1 MNKFTKLFTI
11 KLKYNIFINIQ
22 IFKSSFIFI
31 LLLITFYVFKYNVFA
46 NNYINQ
52 AGIFDNKTDA
62 FNNKVVL
69 INDNVYYYKNPSLN
83 YKIIDNFLD
92 LVKYDNNSFLFL
104 NYEDSKFNLYLFSKD
119 LTFFWNFWNYF
130 KHFSIKKIY
139 SINQNDFLDYIGSFC
154 KNRLIFLFFDKYIF
168 VFEMDSKYNIKR
180 IFRDRLIDIIGNSAK
195 FLSTDFKPT
204 LLSILYSYDNKI
216 LIKAGN
222 DYLICEVD
230 FNNNIVLKLLKKISV
245 QNKSN
250 DFIINQLF
258 VDKNNLIFYSF
269 FEKIGD
275 KLYYIVQDVYD
286 NCYYKV
292 SAINSYKSNY
302 IILNKL
308 DNILLIQNNYS
319 VDLVYDK
326 KELISIKDVGYY
338 VSSYKLRDS
347 LILVLLNNSS
357 LFFGKLNQ
365 LNKEIEPLFS
375 IKDVIYAFKNQNYIY
390 FIKKEEDFYYYLYCV
405 DLKSLNYFVKNNK
418 KNEEFDLN
426 RDFIKNTYLKLDLMP
441 EKFFV
446 FN

>member
-1 MNKFTKLFTI
+1 MNKFIKLFI
-11 KLKYNIFINIQ
+11 VKLKYSINIFIFSLIIISFH
-22 IFKSSFIFI
+22 IFDV
-31 LLLITFYVFKYNVFA
+31 YA
-46 NNYINQ
+46 NNSINQ
-52 AGIFDNKTDA
+52 TDIFDNKADTI
-62 FNNKVVL
+62 NNKVVL
-69 INDNVYYYKNPSLN
+69 INDNVYYYKNPLLN

-104 NYEDSKFNLYLFSKD
+104 NYEDNKFNLYLFSKN
-119 LTFFWNFWNYF
+119 LTFFWNYF

-139 SINQNDFLDYIGSFC
+139 SIDQDDFMDYIGSFY
-154 KNRLIFLFFDKYIF
+154 KNNLIFLFFDKYIF
-168 VFEMDSKYNIKR
+168 VFEIDNKYNIKR
-180 IFRDRLIDIIGNSAK
+180 IFKDRLININSAK
-195 FLSTDFKPT
+195 FLSTNFKTT

-222 DYLICEVD
+222 DYFICEVD
-230 FNNNIVLKLLKKISV
+230 FNNNIVFKLLKKISA
-245 QNKSN
+245 QNKSSN
-250 DFIINQLF
+250 FIINQLF
-258 VDKNNLIFYSF
+258 VDNNNLTFYSF

-292 SAINSYKSNY
+292 SAVNSYESNY

-308 DNILLIQNNYS
+308 DDILLIQNNYS
-319 VDLVYDK
+319 VDLVYNKDD
-326 KELISIKDVGYY
+326 LISIKDAGYY

-375 IKDVIYAFKNQNYIY
+375 IRDVIYAFKNQNYIY
-390 FIKKEEDFYYYLYCV
+390 FIKKEEDFYYYLYFV
-405 DLKSLNYFVKNNK
+405 DLKSLNYFIKNNK
-418 KNEEFDLN
+418 ENNEEFDLN
-426 RDFIKNTYLKLDLMP
+426 KDFIRNAYLKLDLIP
-441 EKFFV
+441 EKFFI

>member
-1 MNKFTKLFTI
+1 MNKFIKLFI
-11 KLKYNIFINIQ
+11 VKLKYSINIFIFSLIIISFH
-22 IFKSSFIFI
+22 IFD
-31 LLLITFYVFKYNVFA
+31 VCA
-46 NNYINQ
+46 NNSINQ
-52 AGIFDNKTDA
+52 SDIFDNKTDTI
-62 FNNKVVL
+62 NNKVVL
-69 INDNVYYYKNPSLN
+69 INDNVYYYKNPLLN

-104 NYEDSKFNLYLFSKD
+104 NYEDKKFNLYLFFKN
-119 LTFFWNFWNYF
+119 LTFFWNYF

-139 SINQNDFLDYIGSFC
+139 SINQDDFMDYIGSFY
-154 KNRLIFLFFDKYIF
+154 KNNLIFLFFDKYIF
-168 VFEMDSKYNIKR
+168 VFEIDNKYNIKR
-180 IFRDRLIDIIGNSAK
+180 IFKDRLININSAK
-195 FLSTDFKPT
+195 FLSTDFKTT

-222 DYLICEVD
+222 DYFICEVD
-230 FNNNIVLKLLKKISV
+230 FNNNIVLKLLKKISA
-245 QNKSN
+245 QNKSSN
-250 DFIINQLF
+250 FIINQLF
-258 VDKNNLIFYSF
+258 VDKNNLTFYSF

-292 SAINSYKSNY
+292 SAVNSYESNY

-308 DNILLIQNNYS
+308 DDILLIQNNYS
-319 VDLVYDK
+319 VDLVYNKDD
-326 KELISIKDVGYY
+326 LISIKDAGYY

-390 FIKKEEDFYYYLYCV
+390 FIKKEEDFYYYLYFV
-405 DLKSLNYFVKNNK
+405 DLKSLNYFIKNNK
-418 KNEEFDLN
+418 ENNEEFDLN
-426 RDFIKNTYLKLDLMP
+426 KDFIRNAYLKLDLIP
-441 EKFFV
+441 EKFFI

>member
-1 MNKFTKLFTI
+1 MNKFIKLFII
-11 KLKYNIFINIQ
+11 KLKYSINIFIFSLIIISFH
-22 IFKSSFIFI
+22 IFD
-31 LLLITFYVFKYNVFA
+31 VCA
-46 NNYINQ
+46 NNSINQ
-52 AGIFDNKTDA
+52 ADILDNKTDTI
-62 FNNKVVL
+62 NNKVVL
-69 INDNVYYYKNPSLN
+69 INDNVYYYKNPLLN

-104 NYEDSKFNLYLFSKD
+104 NYEDNKFNLYLFSKN
-119 LTFFWNFWNYF
+119 LTFFWNYF

-139 SINQNDFLDYIGSFC
+139 SIDQDDFMDYIGSFY
-154 KNRLIFLFFDKYIF
+154 KNNLIFLFFDKYIF
-168 VFEMDSKYNIKR
+168 VFEIDNKYNIKR
-180 IFRDRLIDIIGNSAK
+180 IFKDRLININSAK
-195 FLSTDFKPT
+195 FLSTDFKTT

-222 DYLICEVD
+222 DYFICEVD
-230 FNNNIVLKLLKKISV
+230 FNNNIVLKLLKKISA
-245 QNKSN
+245 QNKSSN
-250 DFIINQLF
+250 FIINQLF
-258 VDKNNLIFYSF
+258 VDNNNLTFYSF
-269 FEKIGD
+269 FEKIRD

-292 SAINSYKSNY
+292 SAVNSYESNY

-308 DNILLIQNNYS
+308 DDILFIQNNYS

-326 KELISIKDVGYY
+326 DNLISIKDAGYY
-338 VSSYKLRDS
+338 VFSYKLRDS

-390 FIKKEEDFYYYLYCV
+390 FIKKDEDFYYYLYFI
-405 DLKSLNYFVKNNK
+405 DLKSLNYLMKNNK
-418 KNEEFDLN
+418 ENNEEFDLN
-426 RDFIKNTYLKLDLMP
+426 KDFIRNTYLKLDVIP
-441 EKFFV
+441 EKFFI

>member
-1 MNKFTKLFTI
+1 MNKFTKLFII
-11 KLKYNIFINIQ
+11 KLKYSINIFIFCLIIISFH
-22 IFKSSFIFI
+22 IFD
-31 LLLITFYVFKYNVFA
+31 VCA
-46 NNYINQ
+46 NNSINQ
-52 AGIFDNKTDA
+52 ADIFDNKTDTI
-62 FNNKVVL
+62 NNKVVL
-69 INDNVYYYKNPSLN
+69 INDNVYYYKNYSLN

-104 NYEDSKFNLYLFSKD
+104 NYEDNKFNLYLFSKN
-119 LTFFWNFWNYF
+119 LTFFWNYF

-139 SINQNDFLDYIGSFC
+139 SLNQDDFMDYIGSFY
-154 KNRLIFLFFDKYIF
+154 KNNLIFLFFDKYIF
-168 VFEMDSKYNIKR
+168 VFEIDNKYNIKR
-180 IFRDRLIDIIGNSAK
+180 IFKDRLININIAK
-195 FLSTDFKPT
+195 FLSTDFKTT

-222 DYLICEVD
+222 DYFICEVN

-245 QNKSN
+245 KNKSN

-258 VDKNNLIFYSF
+258 VDNNNLTFYSF

-292 SAINSYKSNY
+292 SAVNSYESNY

-326 KELISIKDVGYY
+326 NNLTSIKDAGYY

-365 LNKEIEPLFS
+365 LNKEMENLFS

-390 FIKKEEDFYYYLYCV
+390 FIKKEEDFYYYLYFI
-405 DLKSLNYFVKNNK
+405 DLKSLNYLMKNNK
-418 KNEEFDLN
+418 ENEEFDLN
-426 RDFIKNTYLKLDLMP
+426 KDFIRNTYLKLDLIP
-441 EKFFV
+441 EKFFI

>member
-1 MNKFTKLFTI
+1 MNKFIKLFII
-11 KLKYNIFINIQ
+11 KLKYSINIFIFSLIIISFH
-22 IFKSSFIFI
+22 IFD
-31 LLLITFYVFKYNVFA
+31 VCA
-46 NNYINQ
+46 NNSINQ
-52 AGIFDNKTDA
+52 ADIFDNKTDTI
-62 FNNKVVL
+62 NNKVVL
-69 INDNVYYYKNPSLN
+69 INDNVYYYKNYSLN

-104 NYEDSKFNLYLFSKD
+104 NYEDNKFNLYLFSKN
-119 LTFFWNFWNYF
+119 LTFFWNYF

-139 SINQNDFLDYIGSFC
+139 SIDQDDFMDYIGSFY
-154 KNRLIFLFFDKYIF
+154 KNNLIFLFFDKYIF
-168 VFEMDSKYNIKR
+168 VFEIDNKYNIKR
-180 IFRDRLIDIIGNSAK
+180 IFKDRLININSAK
-195 FLSTDFKPT
+195 FLSTDFKTT

-222 DYLICEVD
+222 DYFICEVD
-230 FNNNIVLKLLKKISV
+230 FNNNIVFKLLKKISA
-245 QNKSN
+245 QNKSSN
-250 DFIINQLF
+250 FIINQLF
-258 VDKNNLIFYSF
+258 VDNNNLTFYSF

-292 SAINSYKSNY
+292 SAVNSYESNY

-326 KELISIKDVGYY
+326 DNLISIKDAGYY

-390 FIKKEEDFYYYLYCV
+390 FIKKEEDFYYYLYFV
-405 DLKSLNYFVKNNK
+405 DLKSLNYLMKNNK
-418 KNEEFDLN
+418 ENNEEFDLN
-426 RDFIKNTYLKLDLMP
+426 KDFIRNTYLKLDLIP
-441 EKFFV
+441 EKFFI

>member
-1 MNKFTKLFTI
+1 MNKFIKLFII
-11 KLKYNIFINIQ
+11 KLKYSINIFIFSLIIISFH
-22 IFKSSFIFI
+22 IFD
-31 LLLITFYVFKYNVFA
+31 VCA
-46 NNYINQ
+46 NNSINQ
-52 AGIFDNKTDA
+52 ADILDNKTDTI
-62 FNNKVVL
+62 NNKVVL

-104 NYEDSKFNLYLFSKD
+104 NYEDNKFNLYLFSKN
-119 LTFFWNFWNYF
+119 LTFFWNYF

-139 SINQNDFLDYIGSFC
+139 SIDQDDFMDYIGSFY
-154 KNRLIFLFFDKYIF
+154 KNNLIFLFFDKYIF
-168 VFEMDSKYNIKR
+168 VFEIDNKYNIKR
-180 IFRDRLIDIIGNSAK
+180 IFKDRLININSAK
-195 FLSTDFKPT
+195 FLSTDFKTT

-222 DYLICEVD
+222 DYFICEVD
-230 FNNNIVLKLLKKISV
+230 FNNNIVLKLLKKISA
-245 QNKSN
+245 QNKSSN
-250 DFIINQLF
+250 FIINQLF
-258 VDKNNLIFYSF
+258 VDNNNLTFYSF
-269 FEKIGD
+269 FEKIRD

-292 SAINSYKSNY
+292 SAVNSYESNY

-308 DNILLIQNNYS
+308 DDILFIQNNYS

-326 KELISIKDVGYY
+326 DNLISIKDAGYY
-338 VSSYKLRDS
+338 VFSYKLRDS

-390 FIKKEEDFYYYLYCV
+390 FIKKDEDFYYYLYFI
-405 DLKSLNYFVKNNK
+405 DLKSLNYLMKNNK
-418 KNEEFDLN
+418 ENNEEFDLN
-426 RDFIKNTYLKLDLMP
+426 KDFIRNTYLKLDVIP
-441 EKFFV
+441 EKFFI

>member
-1 MNKFTKLFTI
+1 MNKFIKLFII
-11 KLKYNIFINIQ
+11 KLKYSINIFIFSLIIISFH
-22 IFKSSFIFI
+22 IFD
-31 LLLITFYVFKYNVFA
+31 VCA
-46 NNYINQ
+46 NNSINQ
-52 AGIFDNKTDA
+52 ADIFDNKTDTI
-62 FNNKVVL
+62 NNKVVL

-104 NYEDSKFNLYLFSKD
+104 NYEDNKFNLYLFSKN
-119 LTFFWNFWNYF
+119 LTFFWNYF

-139 SINQNDFLDYIGSFC
+139 SIDQDDFMDYIGSFY
-154 KNRLIFLFFDKYIF
+154 KNNLIFLFFDKYIF
-168 VFEMDSKYNIKR
+168 VFEIDNKYNIKR
-180 IFRDRLIDIIGNSAK
+180 IFKDRLININSAK

-222 DYLICEVD
+222 DYFICEVD
-230 FNNNIVLKLLKKISV
+230 FNNNIVFKLLKKISA
-245 QNKSN
+245 QNKSSN
-250 DFIINQLF
+250 FIINQLF
-258 VDKNNLIFYSF
+258 VDNNNLTFYSF

-292 SAINSYKSNY
+292 SAVNSYESNY

-326 KELISIKDVGYY
+326 DNLISIKDAGYY
-338 VSSYKLRDS
+338 VFSYKLRDS

-375 IKDVIYAFKNQNYIY
+375 IRDVIYAFKNQNYIY
-390 FIKKEEDFYYYLYCV
+390 FIKKEENFYYYLYFI
-405 DLKSLNYFVKNNK
+405 DLKNLNYFIKNNK
-418 KNEEFDLN
+418 ENEEFDLN
-426 RDFIKNTYLKLDLMP
+426 KDFIRNTYLKLDLIP
-441 EKFFV
+441 EKFFI

>member
-1 MNKFTKLFTI
+1 MNKFTKLFII

-31 LLLITFYVFKYNVFA
+31 LVLINFFVFKYNVFA

-52 AGIFDNKTDA
+52 DDTFINKTET
-62 FNNKVVL
+62 FNNKLVL
-69 INDNVYYYKNPSLN
+69 INDKVYYYKNPLLN

-92 LVKYDNNSFLFL
+92 LVKYDNNNFLFL
-104 NYEDSKFNLYLFSKD
+104 NYEDNKFNLYLFSKN
-119 LTFFWNFWNYF
+119 LTFFWNYF

-139 SINQNDFLDYIGSFC
+139 SINQNGFLDYIGSFY
-154 KNRLIFLFFDKYIF
+154 KNSLIFLVFDKYIF
-168 VFEMDSKYNIKR
+168 VFEIDNKYNIKR
-180 IFRDRLIDIIGNSAK
+180 IFKDRLIDIIGNSAK

-204 LLSILYSYDNKI
+204 LLSILYSYDDKI

-222 DYLICEVD
+222 DYFICEVD
-230 FNNNIVLKLLKKISV
+230 FNNNIVFKLLKKISV

-258 VDKNNLIFYSF
+258 VDKNNLAFYSF

-292 SAINSYKSNY
+292 SAVNSYESNY

-326 KELISIKDVGYY
+326 DNLISIKDAGYY
-338 VSSYKLRDS
+338 VFSYKLRDS

-357 LFFGKLNQ
+357 LFFGRLNQ

-375 IKDVIYAFKNQNYIY
+375 IKDVIYAFRNQNYIY
-390 FIKKEEDFYYYLYCV
+390 FIKKEEDFYYHLYFV
-405 DLKSLNYFVKNNK
+405 DLKSLNYFIKNNK
-418 KNEEFDLN
+418 EDEQFDLN
-426 RDFIKNTYLKLDLMP
+426 KDFIRNTYLKLDVIP
-441 EKFFV
+441 EKFFI

>member
-1 MNKFTKLFTI
+1 MNKFIKLFII
-11 KLKYNIFINIQ
+11 KLKYSINIFIFFLIIISFH
-22 IFKSSFIFI
+22 IFDV
-31 LLLITFYVFKYNVFA
+31 YA
-46 NNYINQ
+46 NNSINQ
-52 AGIFDNKTDA
+52 SDIFDNKTDTI
-62 FNNKVVL
+62 NNKVVL
-69 INDNVYYYKNPSLN
+69 INDNVYYYKNPLLN

-104 NYEDSKFNLYLFSKD
+104 NYEDKKFNLYLFSKN
-119 LTFFWNFWNYF
+119 LTFFWNYF

-139 SINQNDFLDYIGSFC
+139 SINQDDFMDYIGSFY
-154 KNRLIFLFFDKYIF
+154 KNNLIFLFFDKYIF
-168 VFEMDSKYNIKR
+168 VFEIDNKYNVKR
-180 IFRDRLIDIIGNSAK
+180 IFKDRLININSAK
-195 FLSTDFKPT
+195 FLSTDFKTT

-216 LIKAGN
+216 LIKDDN
-222 DYLICEVD
+222 DYFICEVD

-245 QNKSN
+245 QNKSSN
-250 DFIINQLF
+250 FIINQLF
-258 VDKNNLIFYSF
+258 VDKNNLTFYSF

-292 SAINSYKSNY
+292 SAVNSYESNY

-308 DNILLIQNNYS
+308 DDILLIQNNYS
-319 VDLVYDK
+319 IDLVYNKDDP
-326 KELISIKDVGYY
+326 ISIKDAGYY

-390 FIKKEEDFYYYLYCV
+390 FIKKEEDFYYYLYFV
-405 DLKSLNYFVKNNK
+405 DLKSLNYFIKNNK
-418 KNEEFDLN
+418 ENNEEFDLN
-426 RDFIKNTYLKLDLMP
+426 KDFIRNAYLKLDLIP
-441 EKFFV
+441 EKFFI

>member
-1 MNKFTKLFTI
+1 MNKFIKLFII

-31 LLLITFYVFKYNVFA
+31 LVLITFCVFKYNVFA

-52 AGIFDNKTDA
+52 DDTFINKTET
-62 FNNKVVL
+62 FNNKLVL
-69 INDNVYYYKNPSLN
+69 INDKVYYYKNPLLN

-104 NYEDSKFNLYLFSKD
+104 NYEDNKFNLYLFSKN
-119 LTFFWNFWNYF
+119 LTFFWNYF

-139 SINQNDFLDYIGSFC
+139 SLNQDDFMDYIGSFY
-154 KNRLIFLFFDKYIF
+154 KNNLIFLFFDKYIF
-168 VFEMDSKYNIKR
+168 VFEIDNKYNIKR

-195 FLSTDFKPT
+195 FLSPDFKPT
-204 LLSILYSYDNKI
+204 LLSILYSYDDKI

-222 DYLICEVD
+222 DYFICEVD
-230 FNNNIVLKLLKKISV
+230 FYNNIVLKLLKKISV

-258 VDKNNLIFYSF
+258 VDKNNLTFYSF

-286 NCYYKV
+286 NFYYKV
-292 SAINSYKSNY
+292 SAVNSYESNY

-326 KELISIKDVGYY
+326 DNLISIKDAGYY
-338 VSSYKLRDS
+338 VFSYKLRDS

-375 IKDVIYAFKNQNYIY
+375 IKDVIYAFRNQNYIY
-390 FIKKEEDFYYYLYCV
+390 FIKKEEDFYYYLYFV
-405 DLKSLNYFVKNNK
+405 DLKSLNYLMKNNK
-418 KNEEFDLN
+418 ENNEEFDLN
-426 RDFIKNTYLKLDLMP
+426 KDFIRNTYLKLDVIP
-441 EKFFV
+441 EKFFI

>member
-1 MNKFTKLFTI
+1 LFTI
-11 KLKYNIFINIQ
+11 KLKYNIFINILP
-22 IFKSSFIFI
+22 FKTRFIFI
-31 LLLITFYVFKYNVFA
+31 LLLITFYFFKYNVFA

-52 AGIFDNKTDA
+52 ADIFYNKTDA
-62 FNNKVVL
+62 FNNKLVL

-83 YKIIDNFLD
+83 YRIIDNFLD
-92 LVKYDNNSFLFL
+92 LVKYDNKSFLFF
-104 NYEDSKFNLYLFSKD
+104 NYQDSKFNLYLFSKD
-119 LTFFWNFWNYF
+119 LTFFWNYF

-168 VFEMDSKYNIKR
+168 VFEMDNKYNIKK
-180 IFRDRLIDIIGNSAK
+180 IFKDKLINIIGNS
-195 FLSTDFKPT
+195 FGFSNVDFKTT

-230 FNNNIVLKLLKKISV
+230 FNNDIVLKLLKKISV

-250 DFIINQLF
+250 NFIINQLF
-258 VDKNNLIFYSF
+258 VDKNNLTFYSF

-292 SAINSYKSNY
+292 SAINSHESNY

-326 KELISIKDVGYY
+326 EELISIKDVGYY

-357 LFFGKLNQ
+357 LFFGRLNQ

-375 IKDVIYAFKNQNYIY
+375 IKDVIYAFRNQNYIY
-390 FIKKEEDFYYYLYCV
+390 FIKKEEDFYYYLYFV
-405 DLKSLNYFVKNNK
+405 DLKSLNYFIKNNK
-418 KNEEFDLN
+418 EDEQFDLN
-426 RDFIKNTYLKLDLMP
+426 KDFIRNTYLKLDVIP
-441 EKFFV
+441 EKFFI

>member
-1 MNKFTKLFTI
+1 MNKFIKLFII
-11 KLKYNIFINIQ
+11 KLKYSINIFIFSLIIISFH
-22 IFKSSFIFI
+22 IFD
-31 LLLITFYVFKYNVFA
+31 VCA
-46 NNYINQ
+46 NNSINQ
-52 AGIFDNKTDA
+52 ADIFDNKTDTI
-62 FNNKVVL
+62 NNKVVL
-69 INDNVYYYKNPSLN
+69 INDNVYYYKKHSLN

-104 NYEDSKFNLYLFSKD
+104 NYEDNKFNLYLFSKN
-119 LTFFWNFWNYF
+119 LTFFWNYF

-139 SINQNDFLDYIGSFC
+139 SINQDDFMDYIGSFY
-154 KNRLIFLFFDKYIF
+154 KNNLIFLFFDKYIF
-168 VFEMDSKYNIKR
+168 VFEIDNKYNIKR
-180 IFRDRLIDIIGNSAK
+180 IFKDKLININGAK
-195 FLSTDFKPT
+195 FLSTDLKAT

-222 DYLICEVD
+222 DYFICEVD

-258 VDKNNLIFYSF
+258 VDKNNLTFYSF

-275 KLYYIVQDVYD
+275 KFYYIVQDVYD

-292 SAINSYKSNY
+292 NAVNSYESNY

-326 KELISIKDVGYY
+326 DDLISIKDVGYY
-338 VSSYKLRDS
+338 VFSYKLRDS

-365 LNKEIEPLFS
+365 LNKEIEPFFS
-375 IKDVIYAFKNQNYIY
+375 VKDVIYAFKNQNYIY
-390 FIKKEEDFYYYLYCV
+390 FIKKEEDFYYYLYFI
-405 DLKSLNYFVKNNK
+405 DLKSLNYFIKNNK
-418 KNEEFDLN
+418 ENEEFDLN
-426 RDFIKNTYLKLDLMP
+426 KDFIRNTYLKLDLIP
-441 EKFFV
+441 EKFFI

>member
-1 MNKFTKLFTI
+1 MNKFTKLFVI
-11 KLKYNIFINIQ
+11 KLKYNIFINIP
-22 IFKSSFIFI
+22 IFKDGFIFI
-31 LLLITFYVFKYNVFA
+31 LVLIILCVFEYNVFA
-46 NNYINQ
+46 NNYISQ
-52 AGIFDNKTDA
+52 ADIFDNKTDT

-104 NYEDSKFNLYLFSKD
+104 NYEDNKFNLYLFSKNS
-119 LTFFWNFWNYF
+119 TFFWNYF
-130 KHFSIKKIY
+130 KHFSVKKIY
-139 SINQNDFLDYIGSFC
+139 SINQNGFLDYIGSFY

-168 VFEMDSKYNIKR
+168 VFEIDNKYNIKR
-180 IFRDRLIDIIGNSAK
+180 IFKDRLINIIGNGFGFSN
-195 FLSTDFKPT
+195 TDFKTT

-222 DYLICEVD
+222 DYFICEVD

-245 QNKSN
+245 KNKSN

-258 VDKNNLIFYSF
+258 VDKNNLTFYSF

-275 KLYYIVQDVYD
+275 KIYYIVQDVYD

-292 SAINSYKSNY
+292 SAVNSYESNY
-302 IILNKL
+302 IVLNKL
-308 DNILLIQNNYS
+308 DNLLFIQNNYS

-326 KELISIKDVGYY
+326 DELISIKDAGYY
-338 VSSYKLRDS
+338 VFSYKLRDS

-365 LNKEIEPLFS
+365 LNKEIEPLLS
-375 IKDVIYAFKNQNYIY
+375 IKDVIYAFKNQNYVY
-390 FIKKEEDFYYYLYCV
+390 FIKKEEDFYYYLYFV
-405 DLKSLNYFVKNNK
+405 DLKILDYFMKNNK
-418 KNEEFDLN
+418 ENEEFDFN
-426 RDFIKNTYLKLDLMP
+426 KDFIRNTYLKLDLIP

>member
-1 MNKFTKLFTI
+1 MNKFTKLFII
-11 KLKYNIFINIQ
+11 KLKYSINIFIFCLIIISFH
-22 IFKSSFIFI
+22 IFD
-31 LLLITFYVFKYNVFA
+31 VCA
-46 NNYINQ
+46 NNSINQ
-52 AGIFDNKTDA
+52 ADIFDNKTDTI
-62 FNNKVVL
+62 NNKVVL

-104 NYEDSKFNLYLFSKD
+104 NYEDNKFNLYLFSKN
-119 LTFFWNFWNYF
+119 LTFFWNYF

-139 SINQNDFLDYIGSFC
+139 SLNQDDFMDYIGSFY
-154 KNRLIFLFFDKYIF
+154 KNNLIFLFFDKYIF
-168 VFEMDSKYNIKR
+168 VFEIDNKYNIKR
-180 IFRDRLIDIIGNSAK
+180 IFKDRLININIAK
-195 FLSTDFKPT
+195 FLSTDFKTT

-222 DYLICEVD
+222 DYFICEVN

-245 QNKSN
+245 KNKSN

-258 VDKNNLIFYSF
+258 VDNNNLTFYSF

-292 SAINSYKSNY
+292 SAVNSYESNY

-326 KELISIKDVGYY
+326 NNLTSIKDAGYY

-365 LNKEIEPLFS
+365 LNKEMENLFS

-390 FIKKEEDFYYYLYCV
+390 FIKKEEDFYYYLYFI
-405 DLKSLNYFVKNNK
+405 DLKSLNYLMKNNK
-418 KNEEFDLN
+418 ENEEFDLN
-426 RDFIKNTYLKLDLMP
+426 KDFIRNTYLKLDLIP
-441 EKFFV
+441 EKFFI

>member
-1 MNKFTKLFTI
+1 MNKFTKLFII
-11 KLKYNIFINIQ
+11 KLKYNINI
-22 IFKSSFIFI
+22 FIFS
-31 LLLITFYVFKYNVFA
+31 LIIISFHIFDVCA
-46 NNYINQ
+46 NNGINQ
-52 AGIFDNKTDA
+52 ADIFDNKTNT

-104 NYEDSKFNLYLFSKD
+104 NYEDNKFNLYLFSKN
-119 LTFFWNFWNYF
+119 LTFFWNYF

-139 SINQNDFLDYIGSFC
+139 SIDQDDFMDYIGSFY
-154 KNRLIFLFFDKYIF
+154 KNNLIFLVFDKYIF

-204 LLSILYSYDNKI
+204 LLSILYSYDDKI
-216 LIKAGN
+216 LIKGGN
-222 DYLICEVD
+222 DYFICEVD
-230 FNNNIVLKLLKKISV
+230 FNNNIVLKLLKKISA
-245 QNKSN
+245 QNKSK
-250 DFIINQLF
+250 DFIINHLF
-258 VDKNNLIFYSF
+258 VDKNNLTFYSF

-275 KLYYIVQDVYD
+275 KFYYVVQDVYD

-292 SAINSYKSNY
+292 NAVNSYESNY

-326 KELISIKDVGYY
+326 DEVISIKDAGYY
-338 VSSYKLRDS
+338 VSNYKLRDS
-347 LILVLLNNSS
+347 LILILLNNSS
-357 LFFGKLNQ
+357 LFFGRLNQ

-375 IKDVIYAFKNQNYIY
+375 IKDVIYAFRNQNYIY
-390 FIKKEEDFYYYLYCV
+390 FIKKEDYFYYYLYFV
-405 DLKSLNYFVKNNK
+405 DLKSLNYFMKNNK
-418 KNEEFDLN
+418 EDEQFDLN
-426 RDFIKNTYLKLDLMP
+426 KDFIRNTYLKLDVIP
-441 EKFFV
+441 EKFFI

>member
-1 MNKFTKLFTI
+1 MNKFIKLFII
-11 KLKYNIFINIQ
+11 KLKYSINIFIFFLIIISFH
-22 IFKSSFIFI
+22 IFDV
-31 LLLITFYVFKYNVFA
+31 YA
-46 NNYINQ
+46 NNSINQ
-52 AGIFDNKTDA
+52 SDIFDNKTDTI
-62 FNNKVVL
+62 NNKVVL
-69 INDNVYYYKNPSLN
+69 INDNVYYYKNPLLN

-104 NYEDSKFNLYLFSKD
+104 NYEDKKFNLYLFSKN
-119 LTFFWNFWNYF
+119 LTFFWNYF

-139 SINQNDFLDYIGSFC
+139 SINQDDFMDYIGSFY
-154 KNRLIFLFFDKYIF
+154 KNNLIFLFFDKYIF
-168 VFEMDSKYNIKR
+168 VFEIDNKYNVKR
-180 IFRDRLIDIIGNSAK
+180 IFKDRLININSAK
-195 FLSTDFKPT
+195 FLSTDFKTT

-216 LIKAGN
+216 LIKDDN
-222 DYLICEVD
+222 DYFICEVD

-245 QNKSN
+245 QNKSSN
-250 DFIINQLF
+250 FIINQLF
-258 VDKNNLIFYSF
+258 VDKNNLTFYSF

-292 SAINSYKSNY
+292 SAVNSYESNY

-308 DNILLIQNNYS
+308 DDILLIQNNYS
-319 VDLVYDK
+319 IDLVYNKDDP
-326 KELISIKDVGYY
+326 ISIKDAGYY

-390 FIKKEEDFYYYLYCV
+390 FIKKEEDFYYYLYFV
-405 DLKSLNYFVKNNK
+405 DLKSLNYFIKNNK
-418 KNEEFDLN
+418 ENNEEFDLN
-426 RDFIKNTYLKLDLMP
+426 KDFIRNAYLKLELIP
-441 EKFFV
+441 EKFFI